1 MQPLWLHASLEGW
14 RLPLAS
20 SSDMALTRPSPTDL
34 GFTRD
39 RTYTAQV
46 GQGRFAMAR
55 PAKEPGERLRVTVRK
70 NRPRQ

>member
-39 RTYTAQV
+39 RIYIAQV
-46 GQGRFAMAR
+46 GRGRLAMAR
-55 PAKEPGERLRVTVRK
+55 AREKGALAPQGDGESF
-70 NRPRQ
+70 